1 MTLEPVHIKAIS
13 TMVAR
18 IDSMSED
25 EDPEKAPEIF
35 ELLSEL
41 EYDGKVVL
49 KALGKLFRGKV
60 DIDRMSLAKDP
71 FEKTYS
77 CDSGST
83 NPISFNSGLYV
94 DLCHCSIASTPT
106 DIEMH
111 SKWTMVM
118 SSYSPSTAMVI
129 DTTGGWE
136 RFDGNE
142 GRASIVR
149 IRPGLLKKRVE
160 RLVHNIALYLSESE
174 HILWLMDRF
183 DENSFFIM
191 DGPIYPKQLMYW
203 MVVESEDVQ
212 IRDDEN
218 AKQILQNYVDI
229 MDHHIG
235 NKRPLIGF
243 VKNPEDMQ
251 IMITLRKKHGMS
263 DLPWLRDSQFF
274 KNVLSPGAEEGRGKG
289 VPEGK
294 SSRLITYTNWFL
306 QPNQFYENMM
316 DSTSLML
323 APEMEL
329 EHRFPKEDY
338 AITFFMVFVP
348 SLDVLF
354 KVEAPYGITKDE
366 QMRDLM
372 TRKVLHDIAVNGIP
386 MTLSKA
392 DSLAKIR
399 IVEKKL
405 IKGMFKDQKIDTI
418 YNDVRWGESTD
429 DQ

>member
-13 TMVAR
+13 SMVSR
-18 IDSMSED
+18 IDSLSED
-25 EDPEKAPEIF
+25 DDPEKAPELF

-49 KALGKLFRGKV
+49 KALGKLFRAKV

-106 DIEMH
+106 DIDLH

-118 SSYSPSTAMVI
+118 SAYSPGTGMVI
-129 DTTGGWE
+129 DTTGGWDY
-136 RFDGNE
+136 FDENE
-142 GRASIVR
+142 GRASIVK
-149 IRPGLLKKRVE
+149 IRPGLLKKRVD
-160 RLVHNIALYLSESE
+160 RMVHNIALYLSESE
-174 HILWLMDRF
+174 HILWLMEKF
-183 DENSFFIM
+183 DKDGFFIM

-203 MVVESEDVQ
+203 MVVESDDVQ
-212 IRDDEN
+212 IRDDDN
-218 AKQILQNYVDI
+218 AKRILQNYVDI
-229 MDHHIG
+229 MDHHIA
-235 NKRPLIGF
+235 NRRPLIGF

-251 IMITLRKKHGMS
+251 TMITLRKKYAMG

-274 KNVLSPGAEEGRGKG
+274 KNVLSPGKDEGKG
-289 VPEGK
+289 
-294 SSRLITYTNWFL
+294 SRWITYTNWFL
-306 QPNQFYENMM
+306 QPNQFYENIM
-316 DSTSLML
+316 DSTSLVL
-323 APEMEL
+323 DL
-329 EHRFPKEDY
+329 DLRHDFPKEDY

-348 SLDVLF
+348 SIDVIF
-354 KVEAPYGITKDE
+354 KIESPHGITKDE
-366 QMRDLM
+366 QMRDLI

-399 IVEKKL
+399 ISEKKL
-405 IKGMFKDQKIDTI
+405 IKGMFKGQKIDTI
-418 YNDVRWGESTD
+418 YNDVRWGESID

>member
-13 TMVAR
+13 SMVSR
-18 IDSMSED
+18 IDSLSED
-25 EDPEKAPEIF
+25 DEPEKAPELF

-41 EYDGKVVL
+41 EYEGKVVL
-49 KALGKLFRGKV
+49 KALGKLFRAKV

-106 DIEMH
+106 DIDLH

-118 SSYSPSTAMVI
+118 STYSPGTGMVI
-129 DTTGGWE
+129 DTTGGWDY
-136 RFDGNE
+136 FDENE
-142 GRASIVR
+142 GRASIVK
-149 IRPGLLKKRVE
+149 IRPGLLKKRVD
-160 RLVHNIALYLSESE
+160 RMVHNIALYLSESE
-174 HILWLMDRF
+174 HILWLMEKF
-183 DENSFFIM
+183 DEDGFFIM

-203 MVVESEDVQ
+203 MVVESDEVQ
-212 IRDDEN
+212 IRDDDN
-218 AKQILQNYVDI
+218 AKRILQNYVDI
-229 MDHHIG
+229 MDHHIA
-235 NKRPLIGF
+235 NRRPLIGF

-251 IMITLRKKHGMS
+251 TMITLRKKYSMG

-274 KNVLSPGAEEGRGKG
+274 KNVLSPGKDEGKG
-289 VPEGK
+289 
-294 SSRLITYTNWFL
+294 SRWITYTNWFL

-316 DSTSLML
+316 DSTSLVL
-323 APEMEL
+323 DLDLKHE
-329 EHRFPKEDY
+329 FPKEDY

-348 SLDVLF
+348 SIDVLF
-354 KVEAPYGITKDE
+354 KIESPYGITKDE
-366 QMRDLM
+366 QMRDQI

-399 IVEKKL
+399 ISEKKL
-405 IKGMFKDQKIDTI
+405 IKGMFKGQKIDTI
-418 YNDVRWGESTD
+418 YNDVRWGESID

>member
-13 TMVAR
+13 SMVSR
-18 IDSMSED
+18 IDSLSED
-25 EDPEKAPEIF
+25 EDQDKAPELF
-35 ELLSEL
+35 ELLGEL
-41 EYDGKVVL
+41 EYDGKIVL
-49 KALGKLFRGKV
+49 RALGKLFRAKV

-83 NPISFNSGLYV
+83 NPIAFNSGLYV

-106 DIEMH
+106 DIDIH

-129 DTTGGWE
+129 DTTEGWE
-136 RFDGNE
+136 KFDGNE

-149 IRPGLLKKRVE
+149 IRPGLLKKRVD
-160 RLVHNIALYLSESE
+160 RMVHNIALYLSESE
-174 HILWLMDRF
+174 HILWLMKKF
-183 DENSFFIM
+183 DGDSFFIM

-203 MVVESEDVQ
+203 MVVESDDVQ

-218 AKQILQNYVDI
+218 AKRILQNYVDI

-235 NKRPLIGF
+235 NKRPLVGF

-251 IMITLRKKHGMS
+251 IMITLRKKYGMS

-274 KNVLSPGAEEGRGKG
+274 KNVLSPGAEGSSVVGGPEGR
-289 VPEGK
+289 
-294 SSRLITYTNWFL
+294 SSRWITYTNWFL

-316 DSTSLML
+316 DSTSLVMGT
-323 APEMEL
+323 EIEL
-329 EHRFPKEDY
+329 DHKFPKEDY

-354 KVEAPYGITKDE
+354 KIEAPYGITKDE
-366 QMRDLM
+366 QMRDLV
-372 TRKVLHDIAVNGIP
+372 TRKILHDIAVNGIP
-386 MTLSKA
+386 LTLSKA

-399 IVEKKL
+399 VVEKKL
-405 IKGMFKDQKIDTI
+405 IKGMFKSQKIDTI

>member
-13 TMVAR
+13 SMVSR
-18 IDSMSED
+18 IDSLSED
-25 EDPEKAPEIF
+25 DPEKAPELF

-49 KALGKLFRGKV
+49 KALGKLFRAKV

-106 DIEMH
+106 DIDLH

-118 SSYSPSTAMVI
+118 SAYSPGTGMVI
-129 DTTGGWE
+129 DTTGGWDY
-136 RFDGNE
+136 FDENE
-142 GRASIVR
+142 GRASIVK
-149 IRPGLLKKRVE
+149 IRPGLLKKRVD
-160 RLVHNIALYLSESE
+160 RMVHNIALYLSESE
-174 HILWLMDRF
+174 HILWLMEKF
-183 DENSFFIM
+183 DKDGFFIM

-203 MVVESEDVQ
+203 MVVESDDVQ
-212 IRDDEN
+212 IRDDDN
-218 AKQILQNYVDI
+218 AKRILQNYVDI
-229 MDHHIG
+229 MDHHIA
-235 NKRPLIGF
+235 NRRPLIGF

-251 IMITLRKKHGMS
+251 TMITLRKKYAMG

-274 KNVLSPGAEEGRGKG
+274 KNVLSPGKDEGKG
-289 VPEGK
+289 
-294 SSRLITYTNWFL
+294 SRWITYTNWFL
-306 QPNQFYENMM
+306 QPNQFYENIM
-316 DSTSLML
+316 DSTSLVL
-323 APEMEL
+323 DL
-329 EHRFPKEDY
+329 DLRHDFPKEDY

-348 SLDVLF
+348 SIDVIF
-354 KVEAPYGITKDE
+354 KIESPHGITKDE
-366 QMRDLM
+366 QMRDLI

-399 IVEKKL
+399 ISEKKL
-405 IKGMFKDQKIDTI
+405 IKGMFKGQKIDTI
-418 YNDVRWGESTD
+418 YNDVRWGESID

>member
-13 TMVAR
+13 SMVDR
-18 IDSMSED
+18 IDSLSED
-25 EDPEKAPEIF
+25 EDPEKAPELF
-35 ELLSEL
+35 ELLNEL

-49 KALGKLFRGKV
+49 RALGKLFRAKV

-94 DLCHCSIASTPT
+94 DLCHCTIASTPT
-106 DIEMH
+106 DIDLH

-118 SSYSPSTAMVI
+118 STYSPATGMVI
-129 DTTGGWE
+129 DTTGDWE
-136 RFDGNE
+136 KFDGHE
-142 GRASIVR
+142 GRAAIVR
-149 IRPGLLKKRVE
+149 IRPGLLKKRVD
-160 RLVHNIALYLSESE
+160 RMVHNIALYLSESE
-174 HILWLMDRF
+174 HILWLMKKF
-183 DENSFFIM
+183 DEDSFFIM

-203 MVVESEDVQ
+203 MVVESDDVQ
-212 IRDDEN
+212 IRDDDN
-218 AKQILQNYVDI
+218 AKHILQNYVDI
-229 MDHHIG
+229 MDHHIA
-235 NKRPLIGF
+235 NRRPLIGF

-251 IMITLRKKHGMS
+251 IMITLRKKYAMG

-274 KNVLSPGAEEGRGKG
+274 KNVLSPGTDEGKG
-289 VPEGK
+289 
-294 SSRLITYTNWFL
+294 SRWITYTNWFL

-316 DSTSLML
+316 DSTSLVL
-323 APEMEL
+323 DPDLRHEFA
-329 EHRFPKEDY
+329 REDY
-338 AITFFMVFVP
+338 AITFFMIFVP
-348 SLDVLF
+348 SIDVLF
-354 KVEAPYGITKDE
+354 KIESPYGITKDE
-366 QMRDLM
+366 QMRDLI

-399 IVEKKL
+399 ISEKKL
-405 IKGMFKDQKIDTI
+405 IKGMFKGQKIDTI

>member
-13 TMVAR
+13 SMVSR
-18 IDSMSED
+18 IDSLSED
-25 EDPEKAPEIF
+25 DDPEKAPELF

-41 EYDGKVVL
+41 EYEGKVVL
-49 KALGKLFRGKV
+49 KALGKLFRAKV
-60 DIDRMSLAKDP
+60 DIDQMSLAKDP

-106 DIEMH
+106 DIDLH

-118 SSYSPSTAMVI
+118 STYSPGTGMVI

-136 RFDGNE
+136 YFDENE
-142 GRASIVR
+142 GRASIVK
-149 IRPGLLKKRVE
+149 IRPGLLKKRVD
-160 RLVHNIALYLSESE
+160 RMVHNIALYLSESE
-174 HILWLMDRF
+174 HILWLMEKF
-183 DENSFFIM
+183 DKDGFFIM

-203 MVVESEDVQ
+203 MVVESDEVQ
-212 IRDDEN
+212 IRDDDN
-218 AKQILQNYVDI
+218 AKRILQNYVDI
-229 MDHHIG
+229 MDHHIA
-235 NKRPLIGF
+235 NRRPLIGF

-251 IMITLRKKHGMS
+251 TMLTLRKKYSMG

-274 KNVLSPGAEEGRGKG
+274 KNVLSPGKDEGKG
-289 VPEGK
+289 
-294 SSRLITYTNWFL
+294 SRWITYTNWFL

-316 DSTSLML
+316 DSTSLVLDMDL
-323 APEMEL
+323 KHE
-329 EHRFPKEDY
+329 FPKEDY
-338 AITFFMVFVP
+338 AITFFMIFVP
-348 SLDVLF
+348 SIDVLF
-354 KVEAPYGITKDE
+354 KIESPYGITKDE
-366 QMRDLM
+366 QMRDRI

-399 IVEKKL
+399 ISEKKL
-405 IKGMFKDQKIDTI
+405 IKGMFKGQKIDTI
-418 YNDVRWGESTD
+418 YNDVRWGESID

>member
-13 TMVAR
+13 SMVSR
-18 IDSMSED
+18 IDSLSED
-25 EDPEKAPEIF
+25 DDPEKAPELF

-41 EYDGKVVL
+41 EFEGKVVL
-49 KALGKLFRGKV
+49 KALGKLFRAKV
-60 DIDRMSLAKDP
+60 DIDQMSLAKDP

-106 DIEMH
+106 DIDLH

-118 SSYSPSTAMVI
+118 STYSPGTGMVL
-129 DTTGGWE
+129 DTGDWE
-136 RFDGNE
+136 YFDENE
-142 GRASIVR
+142 GRASIVK
-149 IRPGLLKKRVE
+149 IRPGLLKKRVD
-160 RLVHNIALYLSESE
+160 RMVHNIALYLSESE
-174 HILWLMDRF
+174 HILWLMEKF
-183 DENSFFIM
+183 DEDGFFIM

-203 MVVESEDVQ
+203 MVVESDEVQ
-212 IRDDEN
+212 IRDDDN
-218 AKQILQNYVDI
+218 AKRILQNYVDI
-229 MDHHIG
+229 MDHHIA
-235 NKRPLIGF
+235 NRRPLIGF

-251 IMITLRKKHGMS
+251 TMITLRKKYSMG

-274 KNVLSPGAEEGRGKG
+274 KNVLSPGKDEGKG
-289 VPEGK
+289 
-294 SSRLITYTNWFL
+294 SRWITYTNWFL

-316 DSTSLML
+316 DSTSLVLDMDL
-323 APEMEL
+323 KHE
-329 EHRFPKEDY
+329 FPKEDY
-338 AITFFMVFVP
+338 AITFFMIFVP
-348 SLDVLF
+348 SIDVLF
-354 KVEAPYGITKDE
+354 KIESPYGITKDE
-366 QMRDLM
+366 QMRDQI

-399 IVEKKL
+399 ISEKKL
-405 IKGMFKDQKIDTI
+405 IKGMFKGQKIDTI
-418 YNDVRWGESTD
+418 YNDVRWGESID

>member
-13 TMVAR
+13 SMVSR
-18 IDSMSED
+18 IDSLSED
-25 EDPEKAPEIF
+25 DDPEKAPELF

-49 KALGKLFRGKV
+49 KALGKLFRAKA

-106 DIEMH
+106 DIDLH

-118 SSYSPSTAMVI
+118 STYSPGTGMVI

-136 RFDGNE
+136 HFDENE
-142 GRASIVR
+142 GRASIVK
-149 IRPGLLKKRVE
+149 IRPGLLKKRVD
-160 RLVHNIALYLSESE
+160 RMVHNIALYLSESE
-174 HILWLMDRF
+174 HILWLMEKF
-183 DENSFFIM
+183 DEDGFFIM

-203 MVVESEDVQ
+203 MVVESDDVQ
-212 IRDDEN
+212 IRDDDN
-218 AKQILQNYVDI
+218 AKRILQNYVDI
-229 MDHHIG
+229 MDHHIA
-235 NKRPLIGF
+235 NRRPLIGF

-251 IMITLRKKHGMS
+251 TMITLRKKYAMG

-274 KNVLSPGAEEGRGKG
+274 KNVLSPGKDEGKG
-289 VPEGK
+289 
-294 SSRLITYTNWFL
+294 SRWITYTNWFL
-306 QPNQFYENMM
+306 QPNQFYENIM
-316 DSTSLML
+316 DSTSLVL
-323 APEMEL
+323 DLDLKHE
-329 EHRFPKEDY
+329 FPKEDY
-338 AITFFMVFVP
+338 AITFFMIFVP
-348 SLDVLF
+348 SIDVLF
-354 KVEAPYGITKDE
+354 KIESPYGITKDE
-366 QMRDLM
+366 QMRDM
-372 TRKVLHDIAVNGIP
+372 ITRKVLHDIAVNGIP

-399 IVEKKL
+399 ISEKKL
-405 IKGMFKDQKIDTI
+405 IKGMFKGQKIDTI
-418 YNDVRWGESTD
+418 YNDVRWGESID

>member
-13 TMVAR
+13 SMVSR
-18 IDSMSED
+18 IDSLSED
-25 EDPEKAPEIF
+25 DDPEKAPELF

-49 KALGKLFRGKV
+49 KALGKLFRAKV

-106 DIEMH
+106 DIDLH

-118 SSYSPSTAMVI
+118 SAYSPGTGMVI
-129 DTTGGWE
+129 DTTGGWDY
-136 RFDGNE
+136 FDENE
-142 GRASIVR
+142 GRASIVK
-149 IRPGLLKKRVE
+149 IRPGLLKKRVD
-160 RLVHNIALYLSESE
+160 RMVHNIALYLSESE
-174 HILWLMDRF
+174 HILWLMEKF
-183 DENSFFIM
+183 DKDGFFIM

-203 MVVESEDVQ
+203 MVVESDDVQ
-212 IRDDEN
+212 IRDDDN
-218 AKQILQNYVDI
+218 AKRILQNYVDI
-229 MDHHIG
+229 MDHHIA
-235 NKRPLIGF
+235 NRRPLIGF

-251 IMITLRKKHGMS
+251 TMITLRKKYAMG

-274 KNVLSPGAEEGRGKG
+274 KNVLSPGKDEGKG
-289 VPEGK
+289 
-294 SSRLITYTNWFL
+294 SRWITYTNWFL
-306 QPNQFYENMM
+306 QPNQFYENIM
-316 DSTSLML
+316 DSTSLVL
-323 APEMEL
+323 DLDLKHE
-329 EHRFPKEDY
+329 FPKEDY
-338 AITFFMVFVP
+338 AITFFMIFVP
-348 SLDVLF
+348 SIDVLF
-354 KVEAPYGITKDE
+354 KIESPYGITKDE
-366 QMRDLM
+366 QMRDM
-372 TRKVLHDIAVNGIP
+372 ITRKVLHDIAVNGIP

-399 IVEKKL
+399 ISEKKL
-405 IKGMFKDQKIDTI
+405 IKGMFKGQKIDTI
-418 YNDVRWGESTD
+418 YNDVRWGESID